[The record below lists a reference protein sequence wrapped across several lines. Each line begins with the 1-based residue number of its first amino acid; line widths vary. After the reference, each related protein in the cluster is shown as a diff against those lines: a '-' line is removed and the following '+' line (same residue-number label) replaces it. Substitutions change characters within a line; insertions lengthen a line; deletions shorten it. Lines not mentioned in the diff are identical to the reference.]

1 MGDGGGGRLPPTDQ
15 PTRVQPINEMYFQ
28 DNFQDNSD
36 NALLYS
42 FLVNKLLYR
51 THLTI

>member
-1 MGDGGGGRLPPTDQ
+1 MGDGGQPQPTD
-15 PTRVQPINEMYFQ
+15 PPIHVQPINEMY
-28 DNFQDNSD
+28 FQDNSD

-42 FLVNKLLYR
+42 FSVNKLLYR